1 MSETKNPNEYFE
13 KIINEQNKT
22 IAELAKKIQG
32 LTTEKE
38 VKSPETQV
46 NNSQPSTSEISLSET
61 FKNIYQKM
69 KEAK

>member
-13 KIINEQNKT
+13 KIINEQNKN
-22 IAELAKKIQG
+22 IAELTKKVQG
-32 LTTEKE
+32 LTTQKE
-38 VKSPETQV
+38 VKSVETQV
-46 NNSQPSTSEISLSET
+46 NNPQPSTSEISLSET